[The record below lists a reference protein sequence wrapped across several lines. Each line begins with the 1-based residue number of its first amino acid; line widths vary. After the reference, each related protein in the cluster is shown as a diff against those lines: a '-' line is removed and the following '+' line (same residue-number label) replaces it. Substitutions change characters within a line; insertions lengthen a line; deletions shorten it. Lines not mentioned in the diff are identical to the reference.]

1 MKKIMLLVMW
11 SFISFPS
18 GAQQKDTLIYAVGKI
33 FNHET
38 KEPVSA
44 KISYQSLPYGNI
56 VGFLSG
62 SSFSIPL
69 YGNERYSITVE
80 APGFPPSKYMLDP
93 ATANAE
99 RKVIQDIPLG
109 SPTPVTP
116 VMPAA
121 VAATTTHHVGKVMRL
136 DALIFQQR
144 SSIISPESYPE
155 LNSVAQMLHSNPK
168 MVIQLEGHTDTRG
181 DAKMNLKLSEQR
193 VEAVQNYLY
202 SKGVAKHKV
211 KTKAFGGT
219 MPLSRENTEEA
230 HKLNRRVEARIL
242 EN

>member
-1 MKKIMLLVMW
+1 MKKIILLLIVW
-11 SFISFPS
+11 LLISFPS
-18 GAQQKDTLIYAVGKI
+18 EAQQKDTLIYVVGKI
-33 FNHET
+33 FNQET

-56 VGFLSG
+56 VGLLSG

-69 YGNERYSITVE
+69 YGNERYSMTVE
-80 APGFPPSKYMLDP
+80 APGFPPSKYILDP
-93 ATANAE
+93 ASANAE
-99 RKVIQDIPLG
+99 RKVVQDVPLG
-109 SPTPVTP
+109 LVTP
-116 VMPAA
+116 VIPAA
-121 VAATTTHHVGKVMRL
+121 VAATATHHVGKVMRL

-144 SSIISPESYPE
+144 SSIISPESYAE
-155 LNSVAQMLHSNPK
+155 LNSVAEMLQSNPK

-193 VEAVQNYLY
+193 VEAVQKYLY
-202 SKGVAKHKV
+202 SKGVAQQKV

-219 MPLSRENTEEA
+219 RPLSRENTEEA